1 MIKAIESDLY
11 KVKKEEDYNDE
22 VYSVTVI
29 DTCQS
34 IIVFK
39 EELEELIE
47 LLKKAKDI
55 L

>member
-11 KVKKEEDYNDE
+11 KVKKEEHYNDE
-22 VYSVTVI
+22 AYSVTVI
-29 DTCQS
+29 DTCQT

-39 EELEELIE
+39 EELDELIE